1 MRSLSPLP
9 RRPKLVALVAAGVLT
24 CTAHAASPEY
34 TTVHATELGKVL
46 ASERSSA
53 QTLRAA
59 LQQTLAD
66 LTRYFGTAPSVFS
79 AFADSKDPHAGGAT
93 FLVTARGVKM
103 KGLVKCQLGAATTRV
118 VVIYIRADATGA
130 QWAALVQ
137 PPQEPPAKPAAEGA
151 ASGTTATGSTT
162 VSKGPLTTYNFPD
175 GTGSVGLAEGWTTNA
190 QTVTRLVLLL
200 GPKDQSVSLGGL
212 YTVVTPAST
221 LPHVPGELRGSY
233 GSAAEVFAA
242 LVPQFS
248 AMSAKQGGPTRT
260 VDHLVKVD
268 DPKHVLASVQMTV
281 LRFGVTEIAPGGGS
295 KHYQAMVWMGL
306 GPVRHGTFFVTLT
319 NMRAPDATFEK
330 DKPVMFEMLTS
341 VKNNDAVI
349 QRKASK
355 ELAAQNQ
362 RFEAQQKAMRA
373 QQAANDAQ
381 HQQFW
386 DRQREQARSNDNF
399 DEYIRGVRTVE
410 DTQTGV
416 KTSVDLGNVT
426 KIVDDLNE
434 HDPGRY
440 KEIPLRDEVNP

>member
-1 MRSLSPLP
+1 MRSLASLPL
-9 RRPKLVALVAAGVLT
+9 RLLLLALVVAGALT
-24 CTAHAASPEY
+24 ASADAASAEY
-34 TTVHATELGKVL
+34 ATVHATEFGKVL
-46 ASERSSA
+46 ATERSTA

-66 LTRYFGTAPSVFS
+66 LTRYFGSPPSVFS

-93 FLVTARGVKM
+93 FLVTAKGVKF
-103 KGLVKCQLGAATTRV
+103 KGLVKCQLGTSATRV
-118 VVIYIRADATGA
+118 VVIFIRADATGA
-130 QWAALVQ
+130 QWQALVQ
-137 PPQEPPAKPAAEGA
+137 PPPESPAEATG
-151 ASGTTATGSTT
+151 SGGTTAAESTA
-162 VSKGPLTTYNFPD
+162 VAKGPLSAYNFPD
-175 GTGSVGLAEGWTTNA
+175 GTGSIGLAAGWTTNA
-190 QTVTRLVLLL
+190 QTATRVVLLQ
-200 GPKDQSVSLGGL
+200 GPKDQSVALGGL

-221 LPHVPGELRGSY
+221 LPHIPGELRGSY
-233 GSAAEVFAA
+233 GSPLDVFAT

-248 AMSAKQGGPTRT
+248 ALSAKQGGPTRT
-260 VDHLVKVD
+260 VDHLVRVD
-268 DPKHVLASVQMTV
+268 DPKHVLASAQITV
-281 LRFGVTEIAPGGGS
+281 LRYGVTETAPGGSS
-295 KHYQAMVWMGL
+295 KHYQGMTWMGV
-306 GPVRHGTFFVTLT
+306 GPVRNGTFFVSLSG
-319 NMRAPDATFEK
+319 MRAPDATFEK

-341 VKNNDAVI
+341 LKTNDAVV

-362 RFEAQQKAMRA
+362 RFEAQQRAMRA

-386 DRQREQARSNDNF
+386 DSQREKARSNDNF

-426 KIVDDLNE
+426 KIVDDLNA

-440 KEIPLRDEVNP
+440 REIPLRDEVNP